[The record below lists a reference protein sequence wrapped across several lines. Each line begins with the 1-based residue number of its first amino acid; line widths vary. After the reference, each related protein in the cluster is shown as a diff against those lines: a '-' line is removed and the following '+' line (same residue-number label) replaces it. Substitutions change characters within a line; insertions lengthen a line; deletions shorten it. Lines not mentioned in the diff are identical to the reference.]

1 VKPNRSWIGV
11 VSTLSIASLLVV
23 AAVAPRAIGRAPAL
37 PGVLAHPS
45 CDLILQQSDGNQPLP
60 LNYRE
65 GVVQPIAPPAN
76 VAACSLTVDPT
87 YNYGFARL
95 NLVQWDP
102 VSLMPDPAT
111 VALRTVSFSA
121 SPMPWNPSRAEF
133 YPPVV
138 TKSLPNVAER
148 PGPVAIDWRSEGGYV
163 TMRFNN
169 NGPAEAPTALRY
181 PSGGGASTPLSG
193 EHPVLSHAVCGGDR
207 ALQDLQVVQSVMT
220 TTVLS
225 DTDCFE
231 LIQRFR
237 VPVLTRLRWIEVAFG
252 VNPHP
257 IYFDPVMAIVDAA
270 GQSEPPVT
278 LPPSLIEAP
287 YAYFVSAP
295 FWGSHFDFD
304 HYITLEPEHDYW
316 LLVRVEHR
324 YFLYSRLLTGGE
336 SQDFTANIGPSFK
349 RTAFDS
355 NWIPNR
361 GRALCF
367 RLIGEPLARQ
377 MPHGRL
383 RPRPLG
389 EATPDGRMPQPSIAT
404 PTDPS
409 RSAALS
415 LRVAPNPARG
425 ASFVSWSGAAGA
437 LRIEVMD
444 AQGRL
449 VAANSGRASAAGQ
462 WLWSGARDDGRPLPA
477 GVYFVRGTDAAG
489 RVASDRVVLIR

>member
-1 VKPNRSWIGV
+1 VKPHRSWIGV
-11 VSTLSIASLLVV
+11 LSTLSIASLLVV
-23 AAVAPRAIGRAPAL
+23 AAVAPRAIGRAPELA
-37 PGVLAHPS
+37 GVLAHPS
-45 CDLILQQSDGNQPLP
+45 CDLILQQSDGNEAFTFDWPA
-60 LNYRE
+60 
-65 GVVQPIAPPAN
+65 GVNQPIGPVGN
-76 VAACSLTVDPT
+76 VAACSLTVDQT
-87 YNYGFARL
+87 YFGYARL

-111 VALRTVSFSA
+111 VALRTVNFRA
-121 SPMPWNPSRAEF
+121 SYSPWTPTRAEF

-138 TKSLPNVAER
+138 TRSLPNVAER
-148 PGPVAIDWRSEGGYV
+148 PGPIAIDWQDQGG
-163 TMRFNN
+163 TQTLRFNSD
-169 NGPAEAPTALRY
+169 GPADVPAALQY
-181 PSGGGASTPLSG
+181 AAGGARTPLPG
-193 EHPVLSHAVCGGDR
+193 PHPVFSHAVCGGDR

-231 LIQRFR
+231 LVQRFR

-257 IYFDPVMAIVDAA
+257 IYFDPVMAILDAQ

-287 YAYFVSAP
+287 YAYFVGAP

-304 HYITLEPEHDYW
+304 HFITLEPEHDYW

-349 RTAFDS
+349 RTAFGS

-377 MPHGRL
+377 IPRGRL
-383 RPRPLG
+383 SPRPLG
-389 EATPDGRMPQPSIAT
+389 ESTPDGRKPQPAIAA

-444 AQGRL
+444 AQGRM
-449 VAANSGRASAAGQ
+449 VAGNSGRAAAAGQ
-462 WLWSGARDDGRPLPA
+462 WLWSGTRDDGRPLPA